1 MSAEEWAAA
10 LAQDDIARAAEAN
23 RIDCEERRRANRAR
37 FWITTLQAASVLLF
51 IAFVVLLC
59 GVI

>member
-1 MSAEEWAAA
+1 MKR
-10 LAQDDIARAAEAN
+10 DDIARAAEAN

-37 FWITTLQAASVLLF
+37 FWITAGQGASVLLF